1 MPSRLALKF
10 LTPDATGPYSKFEWP
25 LPNGKPGRWVKVA
38 GKLVACENG
47 IHACTPEQAPRWF
60 DGRAFLIELDGRVLN
75 EKGKLY
81 ARKGRLVRELD
92 WNPRL
97 YAADCAERVL
107 PIFEKERPDD
117 DRPRKAI
124 EAARAYER
132 GEIDAA
138 AWAAAR
144 DAAFISSRI
153 AARIAA
159 EAAASAAA
167 RIAARIAV
175 WDAASAA
182 AWDAARI
189 AAWDAASD
197 AAGAA
202 AGEAE
207 RTWQTSHL
215 LDSLSLTPE
224 ERTELVPTER
234 EA

>member
-117 DRPRKAI
+117 DRPRKVI

-138 AWAAAR
+138 AWDAARDAAWAAASAVAWAAAR
-144 DAAFISSRI
+144 DAARDAAWA
-153 AARIAA
+153 AARDAA
-159 EAAASAAA
+159 WDAAWAAASAAA
-167 RIAARIAV
+167 WR
-175 WDAASAA
+175 AASAA
-182 AWDAARI
+182 ARDAA
-189 AAWDAASD
+189 W
-197 AAGAA
+197 AA